1 MYIHIYDLYGSFI
14 LNVYQMNIC
23 LYGNKGA
30 HNTCIPLYIIYMLL
44 EVIAMVRSLGRLLTI
59 ATSNRYFAQH
69 QGYLSVTIILA
80 FV

>member
-1 MYIHIYDLYGSFI
+1 MEKKVRKIHASLYT
-14 LNVYQMNIC
+14 L
-23 LYGNKGA
+23 
-30 HNTCIPLYIIYMLL
+30 YMLL
-44 EVIAMVRSLGRLLTI
+44 EVIAMVRSLGHLLTI